1 MGLGKN
7 GYRDA
12 NQATTK
18 VNIAVDSDGYLAP
31 SGVVNAK
38 FKRFSITKVA
48 AENGLEDNTEV
59 LGFFLGLANGRQFS
73 DTNIMQVS
81 WEV

>member
-1 MGLGKN
+1 MGLSKT
-7 GYRDA
+7 GYSDA
-12 NQATTK
+12 KQATTR

-31 SGVVNAK
+31 AGVLNAK
-38 FKRFSITKVA
+38 NKRFSINKVA

-59 LGFFLGLANGRQFS
+59 LEFFLELANGRQYS
-73 DTNIMQVS
+73 DTNVMQVS

>member
-1 MGLGKN
+1 MGLAKN

-12 NQATTK
+12 IQATTK

-31 SGVVNAK
+31 AGVVSAK
-38 FKRFSITKVA
+38 FKRFSINKVA
-48 AENGLEDNTEV
+48 ADNGLDDNSEV
-59 LGFFLGLANGRQFS
+59 LEFFLRLANGRQFS